1 MLVLNS
7 AIERALEILELLD
20 RSARGWNISDVARK
34 LGMPKSSAHV
44 IMRTL
49 ESSGYVMRKP
59 GGREYYL
66 SLKASSLGNGFMQ
79 VLNLSDASLTHMKRL
94 AEQTRL
100 TAHVAVLAGQQ
111 AVYVQKV
118 DGPGVVR
125 FATWVG
131 KRTNLHCTAVG
142 KVLLAHARPDAID
155 RFLSRN
161 SLARYTPNTITSS
174 AALRTE
180 LERVRE
186 LGHALDNQEEEIN
199 VRCLGVPVFNHLNNC
214 VAALGITGMSKQIP
228 EEPAVLLASMEN
240 AASGISQDMLNHS
253 RN

>member
-1 MLVLNS
+1 
-7 AIERALEILELLD
+7 
-20 RSARGWNISDVARK
+20 
-34 LGMPKSSAHV
+34 MPKSSAHV

-94 AEQTRL
+94 AEQTQL

-240 AASGISQDMLNHS
+240 AASGISQGMLNHS